1 MTKFVSLAALA
12 LLAGCLASS
21 GPDSADV
28 SPASVQTDARA
39 RLAGDPITARAAL
52 AVTVSDGVATLTGPV
67 LSEAVHQRALQLVK
81 GTPGV
86 FAVEDR
92 TFRQ

>member
-1 MTKFVSLAALA
+1 MKKLAPFSALL
-12 LLAGCLASS
+12 LLAGCLAS
-21 GPDSADV
+21 GPDAVSASAV
-28 SPASVQTDARA
+28 AADARA
-39 RLAGDPITARAAL
+39 RLAADAMTDRAAL
-52 AVTVSDGVATLTGPV
+52 SVSVSEGVAV
-67 LSEAVHQRALQLVK
+67 LSGSVASEAVHRRALQIVR

>member
-1 MTKFVSLAALA
+1 MKKILLLPALA
-12 LLAGCLASS
+12 LFAGCLAADPA
-21 GPDSADV
+21 GDV
-28 SPASVQTDARA
+28 SVSAVASDARS
-39 RLAGDPITARAAL
+39 RLAADSFVSRAAL
-52 AVTVSDGVATLTGPV
+52 SVSVADGVAVLTGPV
-67 LSEAVHQRALQLVK
+67 PSEAVRQRALQILR